1 MPGPV
6 IPANNP
12 AFPNSVFPNGVD
24 NITNQMHGEIPDAIS
39 ALQTALL
46 PNPPAGSGLG
56 SLNVVSLNVS
66 GTVTAGA
73 QVSAGGNV
81 LGNQLIAT
89 GRLRPGDGTT
99 ASPNGIYGGTG
110 APSAA
115 LGADGD
121 YYFRSGTPGTS
132 LQRIYIR
139 SAGAWVGIV

>member
-1 MPGPV
+1 MPAPY
-6 IPANNP
+6 PANNP
-12 AFPNSVFPNGVD
+12 VYTGSLF
-24 NITNQMHGEIPDAIS
+24 PDAIDEVS
-39 ALQTALL
+39 NPDKEIADAVMATQQALL
-46 PNPPAGSGLG
+46 PNPPAGTGLG
-56 SLNVVSLNVS
+56 ALAVTSLNVS

-81 LGNQLIAT
+81 LGNQIIAT

-121 YYFRSGTPGTS
+121 FYFRSGTPGTAN
-132 LQRIYIR
+132 QRIYVR

>member
-1 MPGPV
+1 MTQP

-12 AFPNSVFPNGVD
+12 TYRTSVFPLAVD
-24 NITNQMHGEIPDAIS
+24 NITNAPNQEIADAIM
-39 ALQTALL
+39 AAQQALL
-46 PNPPAGSGLG
+46 PNPPAGAGIG
-56 SLNVVSLNVS
+56 SLSVTSLSVA

-81 LGNQLIAT
+81 LGNQIIAT
-89 GRLRPGDGTT
+89 GRLRPGDGSS

-121 YYFRSGTPGTS
+121 FYFRSGTPGTAN
-132 LQRIYIR
+132 QRIYIR